1 MTEEKERKRAVF
13 IPLFEKQGSVLIK
26 NRPYFYVKIK
36 LKEIFTVFLYF
47 PLSFFVILL

>member
-1 MTEEKERKRAVF
+1 MTAQTERKNEVL
-13 IPLFEKQGSVLIK
+13 PQYFEKQGSVLIK

-47 PLSFFVILL
+47 PLSVFVILL